1 VTRCRWLA
9 LALFVVA
16 RALAAQEDAPAARN
30 PREEAFRMV
39 DAYVVSNMQE
49 SLGLSDEQF
58 AKAIP
63 LVKKLQRERRDYLM
77 ERGRVMREMRR
88 LLRQGGAV
96 EPQVIELLKQS
107 KALDAEGPERT
118 RRNFDALDAHFTP
131 VQQAKY
137 RVLESEVEQRMRELL
152 NRARAAR
159 PGPRPKNA
167 PPG

>member
-1 VTRCRWLA
+1 
-9 LALFVVA
+9 
-16 RALAAQEDAPAARN
+16 
-30 PREEAFRMV
+30 
-39 DAYVVSNMQE
+39 
-49 SLGLSDEQF
+49 
-58 AKAIP
+58 
-63 LVKKLQRERRDYLM
+63 
-77 ERGRVMREMRR
+77 VMREMRR

-118 RRNFDALDAHFTP
+118 RRNLDALDALFTP

-167 PPG
+167 PPE